1 LELQAAC
8 KWNIDEMKRNARS
21 CGEKFL
27 VTIWFVF
34 HADRYAMTKSF
45 DF

>member
-1 LELQAAC
+1 
-8 KWNIDEMKRNARS
+8 MKRNAWS
-21 CGEKFL
+21 YGEKFL

-34 HADRYAMTKSF
+34 HADRYATAKSF